1 MKYKVV
7 KISEQ
12 LSYSDGIELQHK
24 VFDLVLDDVYDG
36 VILIL
41 EHKHVLSMGIRS
53 NYDNLLVSKQL
64 LKEKNVELYQTD
76 RGGDITYHGPGQIV
90 AYPIMKLKKLNL
102 RLSEYMHNLEKVII
116 ETLSTHN
123 LEAYQRKEY
132 PGVWIDDTKICAIG
146 VRVRKFITYHG
157 LAYNV
162 KTDKSYFD
170 LINPCGITDFRV
182 SSLEDF
188 IDDIDIE
195 KEKDVVINS
204 FIKAFGIEFESIS
217 LEELLKI

>member
-90 AYPIMKLKKLNL
+90 AYPIMKLKKLNM

-188 IDDIDIE
+188 IDNIEIE

-204 FIKAFGIEFESIS
+204 FSKVFGIEFCNIT
-217 LEELLKI
+217 LEELLK

>member
-1 MKYKVV
+1 MNYKVV
-7 KISEQ
+7 KINNQ
-12 LSYSDGIELQHK
+12 LSYSEGLELQHK
-24 VFDLVLDDVYDG
+24 VYDLVQDDVYDG
-36 VILIL
+36 VLLIL

-53 NYDNLLVSKQL
+53 NYNNLLVSEQV
-64 LKEKNVELYQTD
+64 LKEKGVEFFKTD

-90 AYPIMKLKKLNL
+90 AYPIMKLKKLNI
-102 RLSEYMHNLEKVII
+102 RLSDYMHNLEKVII

-132 PGVWIDDTKICAIG
+132 PGVWLDNTKICAIG
-146 VRVRKFITYHG
+146 VRASKYITYHG

-162 KTDKSYFD
+162 TTDKSYFN

-188 IDDIDIE
+188 IDNIDIE
-195 KEKDVVINS
+195 KEKDIVINS
-204 FIKAFGIEFESIS
+204 FINVFGIEFSSIT
-217 LEELLKI
+217 LEELLM

>member
-1 MKYKVV
+1 MNYKVV
-7 KISEQ
+7 KISKQ
-12 LSYSDGIELQHK
+12 LSYKDGLELQQK
-24 VFDLVLDDVYDG
+24 VFDLVQNDVYDG

-53 NYDNLLVSKQL
+53 NYENLLVSEQL
-64 LKEKNVELYQTD
+64 LKEKDVELFKTD

-102 RLSEYMHNLEKVII
+102 RLSDYMHNLENVII

-132 PGVWIDDTKICAIG
+132 PGVWINDTKICAIG
-146 VRVRKFITYHG
+146 VRVRKYITYHG

-162 KTDKSYFD
+162 TTDKSYFN

-188 IDDIDIE
+188 IENIDIE
-195 KEKDVVINS
+195 KEKDEVINS
-204 FIKAFGIEFESIS
+204 FSKVFGIEFNNIT
-217 LEELLKI
+217 LDELLKS

>member
-1 MKYKVV
+1 MNYKIV
-7 KISEQ
+7 KVSKQI
-12 LSYSDGIELQHK
+12 SYSDGIELQHK
-24 VFDLVLDDVYDG
+24 VFDLVHDDVYDG

-64 LKEKNVELYQTD
+64 LKEKDVELYETD

-102 RLSEYMHNLEKVII
+102 RLSDYMHNLEKVII
-116 ETLSTHN
+116 ETLKTHN

-132 PGVWIDDTKICAIG
+132 PGVWIDNTKICAIG
-146 VRVRKFITYHG
+146 VRVKKYITYHG

-162 KTDKSYFD
+162 KTDKSYFN

-188 IDDIDIE
+188 LDNIDIE

-204 FIKAFGIEFESIS
+204 FSKVFGIEFSNIT
-217 LEELLKI
+217 LEELFKK